1 MAQVLTILSTILLLV
16 IYTSSYGMIVS
27 GNAIANSSSNNNTC
41 TNANQCKFSR
51 RCALCVRGRSP
62 ACTQALC
69 IDGKCKI
76 IAPCSLSSTTSTIQN
91 STAIPQCDSDGQCP
105 FPQICVASCKLDTG
119 PLCAKAKCVNGKCQ
133 TISPC
138 SEGSQCTSKNL
149 TECVDPMQCA
159 RCLSGFGPPCTQVT
173 CENGLCK
180 TIYPCS
186 ISSSGGNGQSS
197 TTLPADQCKADADCA
212 YVKLCVDKCPNNY
225 TPLCALS
232 KCINGQCVVTNP
244 CSQKIECTD
253 KNVSQCVS
261 HMICARCL
269 FGFGPPCTQVTCE
282 NGLCKTI
289 SPCSISSSDGNGQ
302 SSTTLPADQCK
313 VNADCAYVKLCV
325 DKCPNNYTPLCA
337 LSKCINGQCV
347 VTKPCS
353 QKIECTD
360 KNVSQ
365 CVSHMICALCLSGLG
380 PLCTQITCENGL
392 CKTISPCSIRL
403 NSTTATTK
411 LPGETCTSDAGCPH
425 SQLCKAQCPNG
436 TGPLCASSKCV
447 NHKCIAI
454 PPCSQRY
461 CKILTQCPYKSDNC
475 APCPKGYEPVCEQ
488 PDCSLGVCSVIL
500 PCSKQT
506 TSVTNSATG

>member
-261 HMICARCL
+261 HMICA
-269 FGFGPPCTQVTCE
+269 
-282 NGLCKTI
+282 
-289 SPCSISSSDGNGQ
+289 
-302 SSTTLPADQCK
+302 
-313 VNADCAYVKLCV
+313 
-325 DKCPNNYTPLCA
+325 
-337 LSKCINGQCV
+337 
-347 VTKPCS
+347 
-353 QKIECTD
+353 
-360 KNVSQ
+360 
-365 CVSHMICALCLSGLG
+365 LCLSGLG

>member
-62 ACTQALC
+62 ACTQASC

-253 KNVSQCVS
+253 KNLTECVDP
-261 HMICARCL
+261 MQCARCL
-269 FGFGPPCTQVTCE
+269 SGFGPPCTQVTCE

-289 SPCSISSSDGNGQ
+289 YPCSISSSGGNGQ
-302 SSTTLPADQCK
+302 SSTTLPADQS
-313 VNADCAYVKLCV
+313 NADCAYVKLCV

-347 VTKPCS
+347 VTNPCS

-365 CVSHMICALCLSGLG
+365 CVSHMICARCLSGLG